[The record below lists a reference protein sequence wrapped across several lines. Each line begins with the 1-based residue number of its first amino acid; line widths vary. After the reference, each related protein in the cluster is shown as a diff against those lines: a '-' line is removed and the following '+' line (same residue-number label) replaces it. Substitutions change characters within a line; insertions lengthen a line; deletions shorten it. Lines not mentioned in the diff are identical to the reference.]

1 MVCLVTETRLLC
13 ARPTKLTRT
22 LTANYGNEEVS
33 FVIQMEQFA
42 SICMDMTFIFR
53 RESKAINIFP
63 WWERE
68 RERETG
74 GGMRGGGL
82 FSLLKFENE
91 WEKNKKER
99 KKERKK
105 EIQSQKCGIQTCSVN
120 NKKKIMGG
128 GERKMPGGDV
138 PIDDLNC

>member
-1 MVCLVTETRLLC
+1 MM
-13 ARPTKLTRT
+13 
-22 LTANYGNEEVS
+22 G
-33 FVIQMEQFA
+33 
-42 SICMDMTFIFR
+42 
-53 RESKAINIFP
+53 
-63 WWERE
+63 ERE
-68 RERETG
+68 RRE